1 MKGHFKMPINKKI
14 PRANDVRIA
23 LVSNLDDWDGI
34 TGPIDKDLRQVV
46 VQKTSIDRIY
56 TYALQHVAGDTFIYR
71 GLNGKNVAFNKN
83 FPVLVLTGSAAGHT
97 QTFEYANKH
106 DQWFVGTKP
115 NDLNPSPTW
124 STWSKQIA
132 RVSIP
137 HSGIVKSNTELQ
149 PRLSNLNHAG
159 ANFNIGC
166 LGNEFARV
174 EAAVSPDREYFL
186 IAYGDNMH
194 NGYFALYYLHDINKA
209 LDHAATSSRYVD
221 IAQVNCL
228 RAFKIPNL
236 SGENGQVGS
245 LQGFGIDH
253 YLDQFACDRFDLY
266 ISSQPSSDMIGADRK
281 IIKLAWGE
289 TDASKWEM
297 VDLTKDASLEIPGYY
312 TEIEGLQVISK
323 NDVYLTVA
331 YHQSVDPKDSTR
343 HPTKINKVYRVIW
356 DAAEYTSP
364 L

>member
-1 MKGHFKMPINKKI
+1 MEGLFKMPINKKI
-14 PRANDVRIA
+14 PRANNVKIA
-23 LVSNLDDWDGI
+23 LLSNLDDWDGI

-46 VQKTSIDRIY
+46 VQKASIGRIY
-56 TYALQHVAGDTFIYR
+56 TYVLQHVAGDTFIYR
-71 GLNGKNVAFNKN
+71 GLNGKNITFNKN
-83 FPVLVLTGSAAGHT
+83 FPVLALTNSAAGHT
-97 QTFEYANKH
+97 QTFEYANKFG
-106 DQWFVGTKP
+106 QWFIGTKP
-115 NDLNPSPTW
+115 NDLNYSKTW
-124 STWSKQIA
+124 STWSTQIA

-137 HSGIVKSNTELQ
+137 HFGIVRSNTKLQ

-166 LGNEFARV
+166 SGNEFARV

-209 LDHAATSSRYVD
+209 LDYVTTPSRYVD

-236 SGENGQVGS
+236 SGDSGQVGS

-253 YLDQFACDRFDLY
+253 YLDQFARDHFDLY
-266 ISSQPSSDMIGADRK
+266 ISSQPSGDMIGADRK
-281 IIKLAWGE
+281 IVKLAWGE
-289 TDASKWEM
+289 TDANKWEM
-297 VDLTKDASLEIPGYY
+297 VDLTEETSLKIPGYY
-312 TEIEGLQVISK
+312 TEIEGLQLVSK

-331 YHQSVDPKDSTR
+331 YHQAVDLNDPTK
-343 HPTKINKVYRVIW
+343 HPTKINKVYHVKW
-356 DAAEYTSP
+356 DAAE
-364 L
+364 